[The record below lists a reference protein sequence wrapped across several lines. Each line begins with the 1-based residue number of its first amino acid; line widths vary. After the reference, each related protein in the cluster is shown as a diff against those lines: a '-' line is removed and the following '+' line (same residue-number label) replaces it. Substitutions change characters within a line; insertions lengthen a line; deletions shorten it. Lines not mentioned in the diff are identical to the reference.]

1 MTGVRRS
8 LRRGRVLAAVAVL
21 LLTLTACAS
30 GGWGFGGSGGSKINL
45 TYALWDANEQV
56 GYQQSI
62 DVFEKAHPN
71 IHVTIEQVPYNN
83 YESKI
88 TAQYVSKNA
97 PDVFWVNTPW
107 IADWVKGGVLT
118 DITQRV
124 KDANID
130 LSQYYPSLVTL
141 HENGNKLYGLP
152 KDWDTIAYY
161 YNKTYFDKLHVTP
174 PDNLTWAPDGS
185 GTFLPFLKSIT
196 TDTKG
201 RTANDPN
208 FDPNSVATYAMSAT
222 NDLQS
227 AYGNYFAMNG
237 GSILPAQYATTSSLN
252 SPQNAEALTFL
263 TKTLQAAHVVVPN
276 AQTGPNGDSTNT
288 TPLFSEGRMAML
300 GTGDW
305 ATSGIAKLASSSFK
319 IGVMTLPSG
328 PQGRISVFN
337 GLTDGIVS
345 NTPHPNE
352 AWELV
357 QWLASAD
364 SQKILG
370 SGGYVWPAIPS
381 LDPLF
386 QNYWKGKGVDVT
398 PFLEEAQGKTV
409 TFPVA
414 TGLAEALNNVTTSLG
429 PTFLGSASVDS
440 GLKSATKILNYR
452 ISYGH

>member
-1 MTGVRRS
+1 MTARRRS
-8 LRRGRVLAAVAVL
+8 RRSRLVAAVGVA
-21 LLTLTACAS
+21 LLTTTACAS
-30 GGWGFGGSGGSKINL
+30 GGWGFGGSGSGKVNL
-45 TYALWDANEQV
+45 TYALWDANEQI

-141 HENGNKLYGLP
+141 HENGNRLYGLP

-174 PDNLTWAPDGS
+174 PETLTWAPDGS

-201 RTANDPN
+201 RNANDPN

-237 GSILPAQYATTSSLN
+237 GSILPVPYAISSVLN
-252 SPQNAEALTFL
+252 SEENTAALTFL
-263 TKTLQAAHVVVPN
+263 TKTLQDAHVVVPN

-319 IGVMTLPSG
+319 IGVMALPSG

-398 PFLEEAQGKTV
+398 PFLEEAQGKTI

-414 TGLAEALNNVTTSLG
+414 TGLAEALNDVTTALG
-429 PTFLGSASVDS
+429 PTFLGSASVER
-440 GLKSATKILNYR
+440 GLKSATKILDYR